1 MPEKAVRVEHSMAW
15 PVAVPEQME
24 HDLAH
29 KASLALAR
37 PRPFYNCA
45 KRVIDIVVSLAA
57 ILFCTPLWLITA
69 ILIKRDSKGPVLFRQ
84 RRPGLNGKPFTL
96 LKFRTMVDD
105 AENRLPEVIHLNQE
119 RDGSLIRIKDD
130 PRVTRL
136 GRLLRA
142 TSFDETPQFV
152 NVLLGHMSLVGPRP
166 ISRPIADKRNPIRL
180 GVLPGLT
187 GLWQISGRKDTGC
200 AYMIGKDL
208 EYICRRSLTYDLW
221 IVLQTVL
228 VVLRRSG
235 AR

>member
-1 MPEKAVRVEHSMAW
+1 
-15 PVAVPEQME
+15 
-24 HDLAH
+24 
-29 KASLALAR
+29 
-37 PRPFYNCA
+37 
-45 KRVIDIVVSLAA
+45 
-57 ILFCTPLWLITA
+57 
-69 ILIKRDSKGPVLFRQ
+69 
-84 RRPGLNGKPFTL
+84 
-96 LKFRTMVDD
+96 MVDD